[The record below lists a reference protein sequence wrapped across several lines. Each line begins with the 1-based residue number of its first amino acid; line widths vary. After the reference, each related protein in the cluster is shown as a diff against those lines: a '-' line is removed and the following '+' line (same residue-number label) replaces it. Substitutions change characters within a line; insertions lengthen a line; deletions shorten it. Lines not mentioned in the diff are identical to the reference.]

1 MLLKFPLVVA
11 SCYVSSL
18 FIVHILILLLLVD
31 FSDIWFLT
39 FYISLEFFLA
49 RVRMGDHLVLVV
61 DRLSSDS
68 GLGTVNRADP
78 KADSVNEDGVS
89 ESISAGA
96 DLCESKFVQCRICHD
111 EDEDTNMDTPCSC
124 SGTLKFAHH
133 NCVQR
138 WCNEKGDTVCE
149 ICRQQYKPGYTAPRQ
164 LFHYTGIS
172 MNFGSDW
179 GIEGLDLRNPYFL
192 TWGDADDDHDLY
204 SFHSP
209 TSLICCRLIALLFV
223 LLLFLRHSLP
233 VLLGGVDDFS
243 ITLLMLPLVR
253 TLGILLIA
261 YVFFKSF
268 IVIQRCR
275 QERDT
280 RLSGFSSDEETAP
293 PRILM
298 ALPERPEL
306 HVPAFPLIRTTWC
319 NHDGYET

>member
-1 MLLKFPLVVA
+1 LLLKFPLVVA

-149 ICRQQYKPGYTAPRQ
+149 ICRQ
-164 LFHYTGIS
+164 
-172 MNFGSDW
+172 
-179 GIEGLDLRNPYFL
+179 
-192 TWGDADDDHDLY
+192 
-204 SFHSP
+204 
-209 TSLICCRLIALLFV
+209 V
-223 LLLFLRHSLP
+223 
-233 VLLGGVDDFS
+233 
-243 ITLLMLPLVR
+243 
-253 TLGILLIA
+253 
-261 YVFFKSF
+261 
-268 IVIQRCR
+268 
-275 QERDT
+275 
-280 RLSGFSSDEETAP
+280 
-293 PRILM
+293 
-298 ALPERPEL
+298 
-306 HVPAFPLIRTTWC
+306 
-319 NHDGYET
+319 

>member
-1 MLLKFPLVVA
+1 MRFLFCFVQTCNFASQVSVSCCFMLCLFFVYCSMFLMIIPSDLIVA
-11 SCYVSSL
+11 DC
-18 FIVHILILLLLVD
+18 F
-31 FSDIWFLT
+31 FLT
-39 FYISLEFFLA
+39 FSFYISLVFLVV

-61 DRLSSDS
+61 DRLSNDS
-68 GLGTVNRADP
+68 GLGTVNRAEP
-78 KADSVNEDGVS
+78 KADSVNADGAP
-89 ESISAGA
+89 ESVSAGA

-111 EDEDTNMDTPCSC
+111 EDEDTKMDTPCSC

-209 TSLICCRLIALLFV
+209 TSLICCRLIALLVCF
-223 LLLFLRHSLP
+223 FSLC
-233 VLLGGVDDFS
+233 S
-243 ITLLMLPLVR
+243 
-253 TLGILLIA
+253 
-261 YVFFKSF
+261 
-268 IVIQRCR
+268 
-275 QERDT
+275 
-280 RLSGFSSDEETAP
+280 
-293 PRILM
+293 
-298 ALPERPEL
+298 
-306 HVPAFPLIRTTWC
+306 
-319 NHDGYET
+319 